1 MNKELLRGSIDIL
14 LLSLLEK
21 EDLYGYAIAKELKEK
36 SNELYSISGGTLY
49 PALQRLEKQKYL
61 RSYWGDSESGS
72 RRKYYSITEEG
83 KRDLVDQW
91 KTILRIEVKN
101 NEENLVCI

>member
-1 MNKELLRGSIDIL
+1 MSKELLRGSIDIL

-21 EDLYGYAIAKELKEK
+21 EDLYGYTIAKKLKEK
-36 SNELYSISGGTLY
+36 SNELYSMSEGTLY
-49 PALQRLEKQKYL
+49 PALQRMEKQKYL
-61 RSYWGDSESGS
+61 KSYWGDSESGS
-72 RRKYYSITEEG
+72 RRKNYSITEEG